1 MMVMMIIIITQQQ
14 QQQQQHWDL
23 RLLIQLLSIL
33 KERNSYCN

>member
-1 MMVMMIIIITQQQ
+1 MMVMMMIIITQQQ